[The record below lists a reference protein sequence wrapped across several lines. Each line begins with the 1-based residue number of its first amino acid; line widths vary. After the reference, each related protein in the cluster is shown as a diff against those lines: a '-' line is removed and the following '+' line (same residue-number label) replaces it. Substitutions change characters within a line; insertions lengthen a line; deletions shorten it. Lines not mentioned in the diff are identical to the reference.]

1 MMTGRRHPPNLTFI
15 NTDFVPQ
22 YKAYTNHY
30 IGNILVPN
38 LLVFSKLSVIVLEC
52 LGYVETVS
60 GEGRFVVKAD
70 TVPEINETVFDDKGK
85 RMGTVKRVFGPVEGP
100 YVTVNAENGID
111 LTAITGMKIYFK
123 GEVKNA
129 KGSRKHWRS
138 G

>member
-1 MMTGRRHPPNLTFI
+1 M
-15 NTDFVPQ
+15 
-22 YKAYTNHY
+22 
-30 IGNILVPN
+30 
-38 LLVFSKLSVIVLEC
+38 LVFSKLSVVVLEC

-70 TVPEINETVFDDKGK
+70 TVPEINETVFDDEGK

-100 YVTVNAENGID
+100 YVTVSAENGMD
-111 LTAITGMKIYFK
+111 LTDITGMKIYHK

-129 KGSRKHWRS
+129 KGNRKHWRS

>member
-1 MMTGRRHPPNLTFI
+1 M
-15 NTDFVPQ
+15 
-22 YKAYTNHY
+22 
-30 IGNILVPN
+30 
-38 LLVFSKLSVIVLEC
+38 LVFSKLSVIVLEC

-70 TVPEINETVFDDKGK
+70 AVPEINETVFDDKGK

-100 YVTVNAENGID
+100 YVTVNADDGVD
-111 LTAITGMKIYFK
+111 MTDITGMKIYHK

-129 KGSRKHWRS
+129 KGNRKHWRS